1 MNWLHRHQILW
12 ICCLACGFSG
22 CGQAKK
28 AATELAA
35 AKQQESAARKNA
47 EAAAGVVFVVVK
59 PDGSSQPFRM
69 DDLKKLPLTTI
80 FADGSPQEGPTLLA
94 VLKAA
99 GVAEFQEVAVT
110 GREGTKKLARA
121 EVTDQLVLD
130 FNNRGSVKLA
140 SPTMPRDERIRDITR
155 IEVK

>member
-1 MNWLHRHQILW
+1 MRWRHLLIIGL
-12 ICCLACGFSG
+12 LCGAAG
-22 CGQAKK
+22 CGQSQR
-28 AATELAA
+28 AAIEVAA
-35 AKQQESAARKNA
+35 AQQQAAAAAAEARKNA
-47 EAAAGVVFVVVK
+47 EVPGKAVFVVVK
-59 PDGSSQPFRM
+59 PDGVSQPFGM

-99 GVAEFQEVAVT
+99 GVAHFQEVAVT

-121 EVTDQLVLD
+121 GVTSDLVLD

-155 IEVK
+155 IEIK

>member
-1 MNWLHRHQILW
+1 MRWLCPLIIGL
-12 ICCLACGFSG
+12 LCGAAG
-22 CGQAKK
+22 CGQSKK
-28 AATELAA
+28 VATELAIANQQAAAAAA
-35 AKQQESAARKNA
+35 AKNA
-47 EAAAGVVFVVVK
+47 NVVGDAVFVVIK

-80 FADGSPQEGPTLLA
+80 FADGSPQEGPTVLA

-99 GVAEFQEVAVT
+99 SVGEFEEVAVT
-110 GREGTKKLARA
+110 GREGTKKLVRA
-121 EVTDQLVLD
+121 DVTEQLVLD

-155 IEVK
+155 IEIK